1 MKICPFMSHMLG
13 ADSNV
18 LEIDSPSPRST
29 GEVVELGYDEG
40 EGSVG
45 VKTERKPGRSA
56 TRAKSEPKA
65 SSHLYCL
72 RETCRFYRARDGEC
86 TFDSILESVSQQAK
100 AINELSARSD
110 KGDKNK
116 KDDTA
121 NTVSRE
127 LDKFWKFQTKS
138 VTELISSYGEAEKKQ
153 QESYAKF
160 ISDVE
165 KRIIAFMDDED
176 SRDERMNTI
185 RDGVAEIKD
194 TIDARNDGFDSM
206 TTTVSDLVMS
216 FEDNLK
222 EIRTTWQSLAERLDK
237 FEKVASNMKAIENI
251 ASRMEGMASSIEA
264 MEKMTGKIDSVD
276 ANISRTN
283 DSLDRLQ
290 RSWADKVT
298 DKISAVDANVSKTN
312 SNLDR
317 LERNWA
323 ELLDAV
329 KASNKKKA
337 DDPAAQTR
345 RREAMKFN
353 NLGVTSFHN
362 GDLTLAR
369 DQFLEAVNRDDTF
382 AECYNNLGL
391 VYTELGESGLAAD
404 AFSKAIKLNPELHA
418 AYNNLGYVY
427 YKQGEY
433 ERAIEMYNEALAR
446 SSNNSSAY
454 TNLGNA
460 YFKLGDRR
468 EARKAWEM
476 AIELDPANETAQR
489 SLKNLG

>member
-56 TRAKSEPKA
+56 TRAKSEPKT

-86 TFDSILESVSQQAK
+86 TFDTILESVSAQSK
-100 AINELSARSD
+100 AINELNARSD
-110 KGDKNK
+110 KDKNEKNK
-116 KDDTA
+116 KDNSA
-121 NTVSRE
+121 ETVARE

-138 VTELISSYGEAEKKQ
+138 VTELISGFGESEKRQ
-153 QESYAKF
+153 SDAYAKF

-165 KRIIAFMDDED
+165 KRIIAFMDEED

-222 EIRTTWQSLAERLDK
+222 EIKNTWQSLAERLDK
-237 FEKVASNMKAIENI
+237 FEKVASNMKAIEGI
-251 ASRMEGMASSIEA
+251 ATRVDSVASRIESFD
-264 MEKMTGKIDSVD
+264 KMTSKID
-276 ANISRTN
+276 T
-283 DSLDRLQ
+283 
-290 RSWADKVT
+290 
-298 DKISAVDANVSKTN
+298 VDANVSRTN

-323 ELLDAV
+323 ELMDVV

-337 DDPAAQTR
+337 DDPAAQSR

-391 VYTELGESGLAAD
+391 VYTELGESRPAAD

-418 AYNNLGYVY
+418 AYNNLGYVF

-433 ERAIEMYNEALAR
+433 DHAIEMYNEALAR

-460 YFKLGDRR
+460 YFKLGDRK
-468 EARKAWEM
+468 EARKAWEK